1 VAGTY
6 KAGTDVVDGT
16 RLGAP
21 QLSQAVDEC
30 KVALASGW
38 VSTGQAKRV
47 GLILERFVAF
57 TSLGFNV
64 GTIDAVTPAIAGA
77 FVSAAGP
84 GGNAPTIA
92 LMHLRRTALRLL
104 FRSARSGGVDVGDP
118 TLDLVLPPRSPLSTR
133 PLTDDEVVLCRSHA
147 FWSLTDSRR
156 AAAWALA
163 EATCRSSELAHVIG
177 ADIDLLQQR
186 VWIHGGRTTAERWGH
201 LTDWGAIQV
210 RRRVGELGND
220 PSRRLVYAGKSGG
233 ESGQASSCLAILDVL
248 TRSGLATE
256 PDVRPASVAGW
267 AGRQILAETGRIDEV
282 ARRLGMASLDRTA
295 RFIAW
300 DWQHPDDSDEL

>member
-1 VAGTY
+1 M
-6 KAGTDVVDGT
+6 VDGT

-30 KVALASGW
+30 KVSLASGW

-64 GTIDAVTPAIAGA
+64 GTIDAATPAIAGA
-77 FVSAAGP
+77 FVTAAGP

-133 PLTDDEVVLCRSHA
+133 PLTDDELLLCRSHA

-163 EATCRSSELAHVIG
+163 EATCRSSELAHIAVG
-177 ADIDLLQQR
+177 DIDFDEQR

-201 LTDWGAIQV
+201 LTDWGAVQI
-210 RRRVGELGND
+210 RRRLDELD
-220 PSRRLVYAGKSGG
+220 DEPTRRLVYAGTAGG
-233 ESGQASSCLAILDVL
+233 ESGQASSCLALLDVL
-248 TRSGLATE
+248 TRSGVAAE
-256 PDVRPASVAGW
+256 RDVRPASIAGW
-267 AGRQILAETGRIDEV
+267 AGRKILAETGRIEEV

-300 DWQHPDDSDEL
+300 DWKTTEPDVE

>member
-1 VAGTY
+1 MAGTY

-30 KVALASGW
+30 KVSLASGW

-64 GTIDAVTPAIAGA
+64 GTIDAATPAIAGA
-77 FVSAAGP
+77 FVTAAGP

-133 PLTDDEVVLCRSHA
+133 PLTDDELLLCRSHA
-147 FWSLTDSRR
+147 FWSLTAYERT
-156 AAAWALA
+156 
-163 EATCRSSELAHVIG
+163 EAGAFYFFDNPINRYAIGDRTPGLKYG
-177 ADIDLLQQR
+177 ADGSLEIYIQR
-186 VWIHGGRTTAERWGH
+186 
-201 LTDWGAIQV
+201 
-210 RRRVGELGND
+210 ND
-220 PSRRLVYAGKSGG
+220 PGGAKS
-233 ESGQASSCLAILDVL
+233 SNWLPAPSSKPLALNMRFYLPKSPVLDGTYVM
-248 TRSGLATE
+248 
-256 PDVRPASVAGW
+256 PAIVAG
-267 AGRQILAETGRIDEV
+267 
-282 ARRLGMASLDRTA
+282 
-295 RFIAW
+295 
-300 DWQHPDDSDEL
+300 